1 MKKEDFAL
9 DKKLDHIA
17 FIMDGNG
24 RWAKLRGL
32 PRYLGHKE
40 ACERLGLI
48 LSLVRYYHIKYASF
62 YAFSTDNWNRPQ
74 DEIDHLMDYLEEFF
88 KRELPT
94 LKELNTRI
102 LISGDITRLRP
113 STKKACEDAM
123 KMTEENDGYYVN
135 ICLNYGGKDEIVRAA
150 KLFAEDYKNNKVTLD
165 SLTEDNFYQYLYL
178 PSFPPVDC
186 MIRTS
191 GEERISNFMLYRLA
205 YAELVFT
212 EVKWPD
218 FKEDAFVD
226 CLKEFASRH
235 RRFGGLRNA

>member
-1 MKKEDFAL
+1 
-9 DKKLDHIA
+9 
-17 FIMDGNG
+17 
-24 RWAKLRGL
+24 
-32 PRYLGHKE
+32 
-40 ACERLGLI
+40 
-48 LSLVRYYHIKYASF
+48 
-62 YAFSTDNWNRPQ
+62 
-74 DEIDHLMDYLEEFF
+74 MDYLEEFF

-102 LISGDITRLRP
+102 LISGDISRLRP